1 MNMTAGKKNWR
12 LMNNLMSLIFEKMS
26 LDDAKKKI
34 RDMSTEEKNA
44 FFLKKLKNLILKVR
58 PPDKN
63 YMV

>member
-1 MNMTAGKKNWR
+1 
-12 LMNNLMSLIFEKMS
+12 MNNLMSLIFEKMS